1 MLPPSI
7 RQLLHLVSQ
16 SLTYLCACAAGKY
29 MAGRGTWYGICQRVH
44 VITFYDA
51 GWMMRPSVAVVVDI
65 GHHFRFHNIRGR
77 GDGGVRSLACDG
89 SGCEGVRPVC
99 HCRLPRLAVGADCL
113 RRPLYYANICPFSP
127 LPSAFLPFPP
137 SLPTEVLGWES
148 ITSSLRCSTQPN
160 CLNAD
165 SQGNSAALSFKS
177 S

>member
-1 MLPPSI
+1 MFSLELQELELFMLPPSI

-113 RRPLYYANICPFSP
+113 RQPLYPLAVWTNEKRSYVAFTAFSY
-127 LPSAFLPFPP
+127 
-137 SLPTEVLGWES
+137 T
-148 ITSSLRCSTQPN
+148 
-160 CLNAD
+160 
-165 SQGNSAALSFKS
+165 
-177 S
+177 